1 MGNSKDSSYKP
12 KNDIVKATIY
22 LRNKLKFKGSTNKI
36 TDCRI
41 VKCEFYNL
49 CIRNSTNIWINTDYA
64 PFLAL
69 MCIIR
74 QIRNN
79 FFHGNKLQIE
89 NKQYN
94 RNKKLVQVAA
104 SITNVILDNL
114 KNAELNEHVHN

>member
-1 MGNSKDSSYKP
+1 
-12 KNDIVKATIY
+12 
-22 LRNKLKFKGSTNKI
+22 
-36 TDCRI
+36 
-41 VKCEFYNL
+41 
-49 CIRNSTNIWINTDYA
+49 
-64 PFLAL
+64 

-79 FFHGNKLQIE
+79 LFHGNKLQIE